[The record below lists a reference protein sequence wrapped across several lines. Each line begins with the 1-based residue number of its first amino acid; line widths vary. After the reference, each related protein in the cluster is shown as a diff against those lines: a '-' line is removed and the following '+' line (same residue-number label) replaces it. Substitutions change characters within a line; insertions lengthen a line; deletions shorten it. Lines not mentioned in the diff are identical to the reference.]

1 LRLRHVS
8 PEYRSLPLSGGFI
21 PARIGEVKMAS
32 HPSPRQKRILS
43 GLMRGDLV
51 WEVPQESYFAQFE
64 EASGHQSRVP
74 LKVLLEMQEH
84 GWIRRVSQ
92 GPQKCDYWEIT
103 DEGRETIPGT
113 AGNLHNHQ

>member
-1 LRLRHVS
+1 MVLTAPS
-8 PEYRSLPLSGGFI
+8 EDSS
-21 PARIGEVKMAS
+21 PARIEEVKMVS

-74 LKVLLEMQEH
+74 LKVLLEMQES
-84 GWIRRVSQ
+84 GWIRRVPQ
-92 GPQKCDYWEIT
+92 GPQRCEYWEIT
-103 DEGRETIPGT
+103 DRGRDAIPGT
-113 AGNLHNHQ
+113 VGKSNNHQ

>member
-1 LRLRHVS
+1 
-8 PEYRSLPLSGGFI
+8 
-21 PARIGEVKMAS
+21 MAS

>member
-1 LRLRHVS
+1 
-8 PEYRSLPLSGGFI
+8 
-21 PARIGEVKMAS
+21 MNT
-32 HPSPRQKRILS
+32 PSPRQKRVLS

-84 GWIRRVSQ
+84 GWIRRVPQ
-92 GPQKCDYWEIT
+92 GPQRCDYWEIT
-103 DEGRETIPGT
+103 DEGREAIPGT